1 MPSIAIV
8 GQASW
13 PVLPNAAARSS
24 RKKPLRVLFRS
35 VLPSRVSTRSRRLV
49 RTESPTSSAPPN
61 TPAAVAT
68 PSSTARFVRQYHVRL
83 RANRVEVRISQFVP
97 QWEPGG
103 QFRAVSHHHED
114 GLLPLVQFEQE
125 RSHHVGGCL
134 VEIAGGLVAQQ
145 QQRLVD
151 EGARQRYALLLAAG
165 KLGRAMIE
173 AIAQADLC
181 QQVAR
186 TVDVAVA
193 IPRNQ
198 RRHQHIFEHGALR
211 QQAVVLKD
219 EADCPIAE
227 RRQLFLG
234 ERERIASI
242 ERDRTGSGLFQP
254 AEDVE
259 ERALAR
265 AGRAHDGGRVAALK
279 AERNA
284 RENGERPAWGRIFL
298 GEVRDFKHARL
309 RPRSIR
315 TLQAR
320 ARPCARRCNAR
331 GRLPRRAFLAAL
343 GGPRPSTVRR
353 WLGPGRPRRPVPPE
367 YHRRSSRRFP

>member
-24 RKKPLRVLFRS
+24 RKKPLRGTPYA

-83 RANRVEVRISQFVP
+83 RANRVDVRISQFVP
-97 QWEPGG
+97 QGEPGG

-114 GLLPLVQFEQE
+114 GLLPPVQFKQQGGY
-125 RSHHVGGCL
+125 HVRGCL
-134 VEIAGGLVAQQ
+134 IEIAGGLVAQQ

-165 KLGRAMIE
+165 KLGGAMIE
-173 AIAQADLC
+173 AIAQAHLHE
-181 QQVAR
+181 QAAR
-186 TVDVAVA
+186 AIDVAVA

-211 QQAVVLKD
+211 QQAMILKD
-219 EADCPIAE
+219 EADGLIAE
-227 RRQLFLG
+227 RGEILLG
-234 ERERIASI
+234 
-242 ERDRTGSGLFQP
+242 
-254 AEDVE
+254 
-259 ERALAR
+259 
-265 AGRAHDGGRVAALK
+265 
-279 AERNA
+279 
-284 RENGERPAWGRIFL
+284 
-298 GEVRDFKHARL
+298 
-309 RPRSIR
+309 
-315 TLQAR
+315 
-320 ARPCARRCNAR
+320 
-331 GRLPRRAFLAAL
+331 
-343 GGPRPSTVRR
+343 
-353 WLGPGRPRRPVPPE
+353 
-367 YHRRSSRRFP
+367 